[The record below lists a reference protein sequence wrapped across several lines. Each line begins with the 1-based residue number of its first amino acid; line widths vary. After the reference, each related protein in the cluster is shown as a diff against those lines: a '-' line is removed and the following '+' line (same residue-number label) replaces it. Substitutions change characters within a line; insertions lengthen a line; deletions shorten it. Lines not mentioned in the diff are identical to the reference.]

1 MIVQQLLFPFQSLF
15 SVNDK
20 DFEKDFQFG
29 ITDKFLESFSE
40 AGPQMLITL
49 TVLFKVS
56 IKISVLQN

>member
-1 MIVQQLLFPFQSLF
+1 MF
-15 SVNDK
+15 STSDK

-49 TVLFKVS
+49 TVLLKVR
-56 IKISVLQN
+56 LGG